1 MLSHVNTAPLT
12 RFAIVI
18 SVRRVPHIRL
28 PRQDLQT
35 SVTARAMLAF
45 TRYTVHV

>member
-18 SVRRVPHIRL
+18 SVRRVPHIRP
-28 PRQDLQT
+28 PRQGLQT
-35 SVTARAMLAF
+35 LVIARAMLAF
-45 TRYTVHV
+45 TRHMVHA